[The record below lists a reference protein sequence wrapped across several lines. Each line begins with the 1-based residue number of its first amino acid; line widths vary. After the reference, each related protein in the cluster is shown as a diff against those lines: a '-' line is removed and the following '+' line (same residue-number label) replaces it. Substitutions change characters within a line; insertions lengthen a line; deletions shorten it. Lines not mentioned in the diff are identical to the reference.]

1 MTIRELIK
9 QTRKEQ
15 GLSQLQFAK
24 YFKTTANTV
33 SRWES
38 GKYEVPNRVL
48 EVILS
53 ENAIEVI
60 CSKCM
65 GTGMFKKYNYLGT
78 KNENN

>member
-1 MTIRELIK
+1 MTIKELIK
-9 QTRKEQ
+9 QTRQEQ
-15 GLSQLQFAK
+15 GLTQLQFAK
-24 YFKTTANTV
+24 LFNTTANTV

-48 EVILS
+48 EKILN

-65 GTGMFKKYNYLGT
+65 GTGMVKKYNYFGP
-78 KNENN
+78 KINS